1 MKRLLNF
8 IIGKLFKIPL
18 VNLDNCYPPVN
29 YEKTSLDV
37 ETLSCDILT
46 ERGLLVPEIILKRE
60 LASRLAYELIP
71 YIDFKTTE
79 DIYTDSIRYR
89 GVIRIVKER
98 QHEQA

>member
-18 VNLDNCYPPVN
+18 VNLDNCYPPL
-29 YEKTSLDV
+29 KCDITSLNV
-37 ETLSCDILT
+37 ETLKCEILV
-46 ERGLLVPEIILKRE
+46 ERGMLVPEIIHKRE
-60 LASRLAYELIP
+60 LARLLANDLIP
-71 YIDFKTTE
+71 YINFETTE

-98 QHEQA
+98 